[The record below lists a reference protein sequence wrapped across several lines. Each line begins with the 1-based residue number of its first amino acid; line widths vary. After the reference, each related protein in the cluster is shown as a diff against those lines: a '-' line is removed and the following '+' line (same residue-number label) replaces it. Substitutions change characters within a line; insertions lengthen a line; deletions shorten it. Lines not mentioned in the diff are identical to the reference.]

1 MANVRDV
8 PPQKLLQSPGR
19 FGAWL
24 AGDLL
29 GGAELEVAHS
39 AMGASVT
46 KRAHLVPLDE
56 SNYHN
61 DGLVQG
67 LRI

>member
-8 PPQKLLQSPGR
+8 SPQKLLQSPGR

-29 GGAELEVAHS
+29 GGAELEAAHS
-39 AMGASVT
+39 AMGGTCSLELLLFLYAAEAPKTTICVF
-46 KRAHLVPLDE
+46 
-56 SNYHN
+56 
-61 DGLVQG
+61 
-67 LRI
+67 